1 VTGPTGPAGEFIPN
15 ASTPPESPVEGQ
27 VWFDTVN
34 GAVFIYYDNFWVEVG
49 TSEFGGA
56 TGPTGATGDVGP
68 TGPTGATGDEGPTGP
83 TGSTGATGPIV
94 TGPTGPQGFGSQ
106 AQGFYNTFAEFSAAA
121 GASAGEVGDFYVI
134 YEENTIYIYTEE
146 DGWIEAG
153 ALIGPSGPQGDL
165 GPTGTTGPAGPLGPT
180 GPTGPQGTSINVE
193 GSVTTAASLPLVGNS
208 VNDAYIVDDNGD
220 LYIWDGLNWNNVGQ
234 IVGPTGPTGPIG
246 IGDTGPTG
254 PTGADSTVVG
264 PTGGVG
270 PTGPKGGVTYPI
282 TSTGEGG
289 SFFVTGLVGN
299 NPNIIAVRGE
309 KMYFDVSGVQV
320 TNSLALRLS
329 SGSTSNVPGTSNN
342 STTLG
347 RNTSSTDTVI
357 VWDVPLNAPS
367 QIIYQDV
374 TDLNIAGVIDVVD
387 KIGPTGATGA
397 TGSAGSPTVTT
408 YVPVFSG
415 DGFTSSS
422 QVASGTFSAIGRN
435 IEFEARVNF
444 TSATGFGTGQYSIT
458 LPVLPNSSSGH
469 SFVGVLDTTGDGVT
483 NLRQIVAY
491 ANDPGSAVLN
501 LWYVASNSTLTA
513 LTGSAPVTITT
524 NSRIY
529 INGSFISNS

>member
-1 VTGPTGPAGEFIPN
+1 L
-15 ASTPPESPVEGQ
+15 
-27 VWFDTVN
+27 
-34 GAVFIYYDNFWVEVG
+34 
-49 TSEFGGA
+49 
-56 TGPTGATGDVGP
+56 
-68 TGPTGATGDEGPTGP
+68 
-83 TGSTGATGPIV
+83 
-94 TGPTGPQGFGSQ
+94 
-106 AQGFYNTFAEFSAAA
+106 
-121 GASAGEVGDFYVI
+121 
-134 YEENTIYIYTEE
+134 E
-146 DGWIEAG
+146 D
-153 ALIGPSGPQGDL
+153 
-165 GPTGTTGPAGPLGPT
+165 
-180 GPTGPQGTSINVE
+180 
-193 GSVTTAASLPLVGNS
+193 NS

-220 LYIWDGLNWNNVGQ
+220 LYIWDGLNWNGVGQ
-234 IVGPTGPTGPIG
+234 IVGPTGATGPTGVG
-246 IGDTGPTG
+246 AQGPTG
-254 PTGADSTVVG
+254 PTGADSIIPG
-264 PTGGVG
+264 PTGSTG
-270 PTGPKGGVTYPI
+270 PTGPRGGVTFPI

-299 NPNIIAVRGE
+299 NPNLIAVRGE

-329 SGSTSNVPGTSNN
+329 SGSTSNVPGTINN

-347 RNTSSTDTVI
+347 RNTSSADTVI

-422 QVASGTFSAIGRN
+422 QVASGTFSVIGRN

-444 TSATGFGTGQYSIT
+444 TSATLFGTGQYSIT
-458 LPVLPNSSSGH
+458 LPVLPNSVTGH
-469 SFVGVLDTTGDGVT
+469 SFVGVLDVTGDGVT
-483 NLRQIVAY
+483 NVRQIVAY
-491 ANDPGSAVLN
+491 ASDEGSAVLN
-501 LWYVASNSTLTA
+501 LWYIASNSTLTA

-529 INGSFISNS
+529 INGSFISDSE